1 VTGTAPRGGIRTAA
15 GTTGARRPA
24 TRRENK
30 GVRRTGRWR
39 AAAALAAGAL
49 LLLTACGGKSGS
61 SDGAGRHGGT
71 GPTASASPSPSRT
84 ASLASVRI
92 APGDG
97 ATGVATSGALKV
109 TAAHGTLG
117 TVTVKGP
124 GGATVPGTLSRG
136 GTRWEPTGTLAAA
149 TRYTVA
155 ATARDSAGRAVSR
168 HAAFTTVRPKATVV
182 GIFTPDDGQTVGVG
196 MEVSLRFTHPV
207 TRKPAV
213 MRGISVTADPPVE
226 IAPHWL
232 GNTRVDFRP
241 EHFWKPGTKI
251 TLSLRLNGVEAAPG
265 VYGTQAKD
273 VHVTVGRRQ
282 VSVVDAAKHRMKVYR
297 DGKLL
302 RTVPVTTGQPGK
314 DTWNGTMVISEQDRT
329 TRMNGETVGFGGEY
343 DIPDVPHAQRLTD
356 SGTFIHGNYW
366 AGPGVFGHTN
376 ASHGCIGMLD
386 VKGGGSKSTPAAWFY
401 DHSMIGDV
409 VEVKHSHDHTVQW
422 WNGLNGWNMPWS
434 EWKAAS

>member
-1 VTGTAPRGGIRTAA
+1 VTGTAPRGGTRTAA
-15 GTTGARRPA
+15 GATGTRRPA
-24 TRRENK
+24 TRPERT

-49 LLLTACGGKSGS
+49 LLTACGGKSGGGS
-61 SDGAGRHGGT
+61 ASGGHGGAR
-71 GPTASASPSPSRT
+71 GTASASPSPSHT
-84 ASLASVRI
+84 ASVASLRI
-92 APGDG
+92 VPGDG

-124 GGATVPGTLSRG
+124 GGATVPGTLTRG

-149 TRYTVA
+149 TRYTVDA
-155 ATARDSAGRAVSR
+155 VARGSAGRAVSR

-182 GIFTPDDGQTVGVG
+182 GTFTPDNGQTVGVG
-196 MEVSLRFTHPV
+196 MEVSLRFNHPV
-207 TRKPAV
+207 THKSAV
-213 MRGISVTADPPVE
+213 MKGISVTADPPVE
-226 IAPHWL
+226 IAGHWL
-232 GNTRVDFRP
+232 GDTRVDFRP
-241 EHFWKPGTKI
+241 EHFWKPGTKV
-251 TLSLRLNGVEAAPG
+251 TLKLRLNGVQAAAG
-265 VYGTQAKD
+265 VYGTQSKD
-273 VHVTVGRRQ
+273 VRFTVGRSQ
-282 VSVVDAAKHRMKVYR
+282 VSKVDAAKHRMKVYR
-297 DGKLL
+297 NGKLI
-302 RTVPVTTGQPGK
+302 RTIPVTTGAAGK
-314 DTWNGTMVISEQDRT
+314 DTWNGTMVVSERDST
-329 TRMNGETVGFGGEY
+329 VRMDSETVGFGGEY

-401 DHSMIGDV
+401 NHSMLGDV

-422 WNGLNGWNMPWS
+422 WNGLNGWNMSWS
-434 EWKAAS
+434 KWKAAS